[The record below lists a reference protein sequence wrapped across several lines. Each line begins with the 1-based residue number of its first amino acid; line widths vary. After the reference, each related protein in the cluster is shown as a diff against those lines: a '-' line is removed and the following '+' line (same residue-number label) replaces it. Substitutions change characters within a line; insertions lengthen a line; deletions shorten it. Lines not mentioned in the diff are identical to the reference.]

1 MWWSL
6 TLAKEYWKNM
16 ILFKDGGVVVDA
28 DVSVDV
34 CVP

>member
-1 MWWSL
+1 
-6 TLAKEYWKNM
+6 M